1 MSEADIRSI
10 LEAALGS
17 SFDDASDKDKAAAT
31 TAMNRLGQSGSRQ
44 AANLA
49 RIFLNQCVEENN
61 PYVFLKLKGE
71 AAEHIPLRLIGIC
84 SGYRY
89 VYSDSQK
96 EVTLTKKSKVYR
108 FTVYGD
114 KVTLQDGKEEQLT
127 ASVKVQ
133 SLPYLAEED
142 AWSYFRC
149 QAEYIDTTDY
159 GVAFNEEM
167 QKRVEELI
175 SAFQEGDR

>member
-10 LEAALGS
+10 LETVLGS
-17 SFDDASDKDKAAAT
+17 SFDDANDKNKAEAT
-31 TAMNRLGQSGSRQ
+31 AAMNRLGQSGSRA

-49 RIFLNQCVEENN
+49 RIFLSQCVKEDN
-61 PYVFLKLKGE
+61 PYIFLKLRGE
-71 AAEHIPLRLIGIC
+71 SAEHIPLRSIGIC
-84 SGYRY
+84 GGYRY

-96 EVTLTKKSKVYR
+96 EVTLTKKSRVYR
-108 FTVYGD
+108 FSVYGD
-114 KVTLQDGKEEQLT
+114 KVAVQGGKEEQLT
-127 ASVKVQ
+127 SPVKVQ
-133 SLPYLAEED
+133 SLPYLAEAD
-142 AWSYFRC
+142 ASSYFRC

-159 GVAFNEEM
+159 GVVLNEEM